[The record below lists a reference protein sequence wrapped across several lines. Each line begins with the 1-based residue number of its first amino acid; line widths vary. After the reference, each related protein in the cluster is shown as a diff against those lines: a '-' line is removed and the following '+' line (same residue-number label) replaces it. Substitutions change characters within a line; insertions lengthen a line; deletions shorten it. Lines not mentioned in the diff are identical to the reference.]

1 MRVAHAPGM
10 PGMFSPQPWV
20 SDPGMHQDMCVPWC
34 RPGSLT
40 SCFLWTRWR
49 GKRSQ
54 HSRCMHNPQFYVSG
68 KRPIAL
74 SATSRR
80 ILSQKDA
87 SNREINVFFVVRW
100 RKCWTNRLCSV
111 THRLGYWSYLPC
123 DWPNTACAYVEQET
137 ENGLSCTDKKL
148 ATSHHLFD
156 RLIRTKQLAFKV
168 FIDNSGW
175 I

>member
-1 MRVAHAPGM
+1 MSPYGITRPQRSKINNGISLSRMSSTRKRNDKVTLGHRNIFSTWASYHIRKLRVAHAPGM

-68 KRPIAL
+68 KRPIAESCVLWIHVAITRGFQPFTGTFCNQSPNPL
-74 SATSRR
+74 SERC
-80 ILSQKDA
+80 Q
-87 SNREINVFFVVRW
+87 
-100 RKCWTNRLCSV
+100 
-111 THRLGYWSYLPC
+111 
-123 DWPNTACAYVEQET
+123 
-137 ENGLSCTDKKL
+137 
-148 ATSHHLFD
+148 
-156 RLIRTKQLAFKV
+156 
-168 FIDNSGW
+168 
-175 I
+175 